1 MTEFQQNL
9 IRMWDRV
16 RTANKGEPTCDC
28 VNCGKCI
35 LNEVCNADDSSY
47 YKAEQVIELV
57 NKWAKKHPEKLNREE
72 FENYMAQDLT
82 PGKYIVKIKM
92 KYDHEMEYSYSNEI
106 LIYTG
111 VDWKWLND
119 WWEGQQD
126 VQIRGLIEVSDLEI
140 PEVIDE

>member
-1 MTEFQQNL
+1 M
-9 IRMWDRV
+9 
-16 RTANKGEPTCDC
+16 G
-28 VNCGKCI
+28 
-35 LNEVCNADDSSY
+35 
-47 YKAEQVIELV
+47 
-57 NKWAKKHPEKLNREE
+57 KKHPEKLNREE

-111 VDWKWLND
+111 VGWKWLND

-126 VQIRGLIEVSDLEI
+126 VQIRGWIEVSDLEI